1 MSNSSS
7 QWTLF
12 DFSQESIL
20 TGWIFWAVGLGL
32 FSTRDSHSGV
42 GKADRLCKFDR
53 FRRWTDS
60 SAVITPQP
68 KAETKFY

>member
-7 QWTLF
+7 QRALF

-32 FSTRDSHSGV
+32 FSTLDSHSGFGKQIGYAILTGFGV
-42 GKADRLCKFDR
+42 GQTL
-53 FRRWTDS
+53 
-60 SAVITPQP
+60 QP
-68 KAETKFY
+68 

>member
-1 MSNSSS
+1 VSNSSS

-32 FSTRDSHSGV
+32 FSTLDSHSGV
-42 GKADRLCKFDR
+42 GKQIGYANLTGFGVGQ
-53 FRRWTDS
+53 TL
-60 SAVITPQP
+60 QP
-68 KAETKFY
+68 